1 MPSST
6 PVPPVYTAVQLS
18 STPRDRG
25 LHSERRSQLAAGASN
40 VTLTVHRVL
49 AGYSVTLAAVSVICY
64 TDSEY
69 LLAAVCDAMAVA
81 VLLCS
86 ILSNVGTAGA
96 PKKGEPAYTRWM
108 IGIHLGMLLPPL
120 FVLAAAYSW
129 SQQLLNLS
137 TTRRATAFWLAI
149 ISSALALLYIIKL
162 RPRKDK
168 QADAGLV

>member
-69 LLAAVCDAMAVA
+69 LLAAVCD
-81 VLLCS
+81 
-86 ILSNVGTAGA
+86 LSL
-96 PKKGEPAYTRWM
+96 
-108 IGIHLGMLLPPL
+108 IH
-120 FVLAAAYSW
+120 
-129 SQQLLNLS
+129 
-137 TTRRATAFWLAI
+137 I
-149 ISSALALLYIIKL
+149 
-162 RPRKDK
+162 
-168 QADAGLV
+168 